1 MYENLLIA
9 GFGGQGIIFTGKL
22 LAYAALREGKQVTY
36 FPSYGAEMRG
46 GTANCTVIIST
57 SSIASPII
65 SFPQNLIVMSQPSF
79 LKFFPRVKE
88 GGRVILNSSL
98 VKENLRRDKVE
109 VIKIPAN
116 DIAEGLGSSRV
127 ANMVILGAWTKVSR
141 AARVDTLVQSLKDVM
156 SKDKMNLLALN
167 ERALREGERFV
178 KPAHRILL

>member
-1 MYENLLIA
+1 MYEDLLIA
-9 GFGGQGIIFTGKL
+9 GFGGQGIIFAGKL
-22 LAYAALREGKQVTY
+22 LVYTALREGKQVTY

-65 SFPQNLIVMSQPSF
+65 SSPKNLIVMSQPSF

-98 VKENLRRDKVE
+98 VKEELKRDKVE
-109 VIKIPAN
+109 VIEIPAN

-127 ANMVILGAWTKVSR
+127 ANMVILGAWAKVSR
-141 AARVDTLVQSLKDVM
+141 AVWVDTLVQSLKDVI
-156 SKDKMNLLALN
+156 SKDKMDLLVLN

-178 KPAHRILL
+178 KPAH